1 MIDVQ
6 YN

>member
-6 YN
+6 Y